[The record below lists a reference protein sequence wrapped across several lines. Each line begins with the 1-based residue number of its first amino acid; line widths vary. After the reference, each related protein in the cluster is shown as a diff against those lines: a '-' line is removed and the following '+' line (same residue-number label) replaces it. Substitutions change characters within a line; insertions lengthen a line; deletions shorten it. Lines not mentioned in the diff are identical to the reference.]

1 MRKLMIAFSA
11 CAFFMTGTAF
21 AAEQQQMD
29 ESTNPN
35 TNTDVKTQNMQQK
48 PNSAYDDNLIK
59 PSKERNT
66 TPSKTKNKNNRIDDS
81 TAAGSETEKL
91 RQKPE

>member
-1 MRKLMIAFSA
+1 MRKLMIALSA
-11 CAFFMTGTAF
+11 CAFFTTGMAF

-48 PNSAYDDNLIK
+48 PNSAYDDNTIK
-59 PSKERNT
+59 PTKKSHKSTNRNDQ
-66 TPSKTKNKNNRIDDS
+66 IDDS
-81 TAAGSETEKL
+81 TAAGSDTQKL